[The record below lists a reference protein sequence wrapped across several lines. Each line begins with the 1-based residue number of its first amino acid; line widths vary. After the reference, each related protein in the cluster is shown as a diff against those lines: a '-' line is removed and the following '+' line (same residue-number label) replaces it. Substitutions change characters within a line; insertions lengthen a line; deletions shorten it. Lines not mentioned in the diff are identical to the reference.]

1 MNIYTFRYY
10 HNQTGKAVFLTFFS
24 TQFKEAIR
32 KAKASTLIKHN
43 FTFDG
48 LESVEELCP

>member
-1 MNIYTFRYY
+1 MNIYTFRYL
-10 HNQTGKAVFLTFFS
+10 HNQTGKAVFLAIFS
-24 TQFKEAIR
+24 TKLKQATK

-48 LESVEELCP
+48 LESVEELCQ